1 MRRKL
6 VVGNWKMH
14 GSIAANKAL
23 LEKLV
28 AGLYD
33 AHHADFVVCV
43 PYPYIG
49 QAQTLLQGTSISW
62 GAQNLCSTRDG
73 ASTGA
78 VSPAMLVDYGC
89 THVIIGHSERRNLFH
104 ETDDTA
110 AARFNAAR
118 EAGLTPIFCMGES
131 AEERESDWTEYI
143 IGRQLDSIIRRF
155 GPHVLNN
162 AVLAYEPLW
171 AVGSD
176 KPATPEQAQEVHDFI
191 RKRIARCDARIAR
204 EVRILYGGSVTP
216 TNATRLFAMPD
227 IDGGL
232 VGRSSLTATEFVPI
246 CRTANIQGMRIDLAR
261 RVSSNFY
268 SPRLNTLCQ
277 ENS

>member
-14 GSIAANKAL
+14 GSLAANRVL
-23 LEKLV
+23 LEKIV
-28 AGLYD
+28 AGTYD
-33 AHHADFVVCV
+33 CYHAEFVVCV

-49 QAQTLLQGTSISW
+49 QAQMLLTGSNLSW

-78 VSPAMLVDYGC
+78 VSPAMLTDFGC
-89 THVIIGHSERRNLFH
+89 THAIIGHSERRNLFH

-118 EAGLTPIFCMGES
+118 EAGLIPIFCMGES
-131 AEERESDWTEYI
+131 AEEREADWTEYI
-143 IGRQLDSIIRRF
+143 VGRQLDSILRRF
-155 GPHVLNN
+155 GPQALQN

-171 AVGSD
+171 AIGTD
-176 KPATPEQAQEVHDFI
+176 KAATPEQAQEVHAFI
-191 RKRIARCDARIAR
+191 RGRIARCDAKIAR

-216 TNATRLFAMPD
+216 ANAAQLFAMPD

-232 VGRSSLTATEFVPI
+232 IGRASLSAQEFVPI
-246 CRTANIQGMRIDLAR
+246 CWAANEQSIRTHLYPHDTR
-261 RVSSNFY
+261 RPQAMSA
-268 SPRLNTLCQ
+268 
-277 ENS
+277 